1 VKYLEVGQGISIIAL
16 VIYSTHLF
24 SLFKPVLFFPTD
36 ELFMT
41 TIIQPWFN
49 AISILGQKN

>member
-1 VKYLEVGQGISIIAL
+1 
-16 VIYSTHLF
+16 
-24 SLFKPVLFFPTD
+24 VLFFPTD